1 MRTFICVA
9 MATAFAFA
17 GTQEAAADAEAGQ
30 GYFSIMLSYMD
41 DDKERG
47 LEDGING
54 FQFGLGKAL
63 NENWNIEGM
72 LSVAAPDATL
82 PGVVGQ
88 QQMGIGVDV
97 QRVFQRSE
105 RFSPYLHAGLGY
117 IEISPNGAVPSDTGA
132 MYSAGIGF
140 LLDAFSSNVALKG
153 EWRYRV
159 DTSSSDRD
167 YKDNILSL
175 GLQIPFGP
183 GTPKWTDSDGDGVED
198 GSDNCPNT
206 PAGASVDAWGCELDS
221 DGDGVK
227 DSLDQCPGTPAGQPV
242 DQNGCEL
249 DDDNDGVVNRLD
261 ECPETPAGEPVDEK
275 GCELDDD
282 NDGVVNRLDECP
294 GTPEGTPVDRRGC
307 EIEGEYVLQGVNF
320 ESNSDVLLASA
331 SSVLDQ
337 VTETLLKY
345 PQITFAIEGHTD
357 SDGAADYNEGLST
370 RRAQTV
376 YDYFAG
382 KGVAEDRMT
391 VRGFGETQP
400 IADNTTAAGKAE
412 NRRVVLSVIE
422 N

>member
-9 MATAFAFA
+9 MATVFAFA

-30 GYFSIMLSYMD
+30 GYFSVMLSYMD
-41 DDKERG
+41 DDEERG

-105 RFSPYLHAGLGY
+105 RFSPYLHAGVGY
-117 IEISPNGAVPSDTGA
+117 IEISPNGAVPSNDGA

-159 DTSSSDRD
+159 DTSNSDRD

-206 PAGASVDAWGCELDS
+206 PAGARVDTWGCELDS

-242 DQNGCEL
+242 DENGCER
-249 DDDNDGVVNRLD
+249 DDDNDGVVN
-261 ECPETPAGEPVDEK
+261 G
-275 GCELDDD
+275 
-282 NDGVVNRLDECP
+282 LDECP